1 MKAIEFARPIIFEV
15 YYPQRAARPICFQIW
30 ELEGRAKLPRY
41 RSRDEYS
48 RQKGRNVCEKLQT
61 VDEYP
66 VIWADNAE
74 LTVRENKTNENN
86 AMFGV
91 RNANTRMENYLLFAY
106 SQ

>member
-1 MKAIEFARPIIFEV
+1 MFAPWRSQNSLRIKEASDSGKSF
-15 YYPQRAARPICFQIW
+15 ICFQIW